1 MLGTLAPDEIE
12 ELLSTEAVGRIGC
25 IHEGRPYVVPVC
37 YVYQD
42 GAVYGHTTE
51 GMKWQ
56 AMRAHPDVCFE
67 VEHVDTLNDW
77 RSVIAWGRVE
87 ELDGADA
94 EHGLRLLI
102 DRLMPLLRPVGP
114 AQRRPR
120 TALRD
125 MPRCIASG
133 SARRPDGT
141 KARMPVPPP
150 RRDFGR

>member
-25 IHEGRPYVVPVC
+25 IHQGRPYVVPVC

-67 VEHVDTLNDW
+67 VEHVDTLNAW

-102 DRLMPLLRPVGP
+102 DRLMPLLRPGG
-114 AQRRPR
+114 
-120 TALRD
+120 
-125 MPRCIASG
+125 SG
-133 SARRPDGT
+133 T
-141 KARMPVPPP
+141 PPP
-150 RRDFGR
+150 AHGTAGHAAVYRIRLGEKTGRYESPDAGAPAATSFR